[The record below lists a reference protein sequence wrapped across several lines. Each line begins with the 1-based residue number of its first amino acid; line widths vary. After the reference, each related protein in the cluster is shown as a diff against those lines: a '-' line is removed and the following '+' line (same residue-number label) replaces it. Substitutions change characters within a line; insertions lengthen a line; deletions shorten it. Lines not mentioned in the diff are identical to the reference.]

1 MTHIAMFFSSR
12 SNRMKSGGHRSASQ
26 ERLMSTSW
34 QGQPGYPQMA
44 AEAEKRRLGATLV
57 MPPPSQTNTLRR
69 PAQPGPA
76 AQPSQG
82 APPQAQPMPTA
93 QPATRLT
100 VYSRLRVF
108 KTFLAPSCS
117 ALRRMASNKLEGPFD
132 NIIILHGK
140 FKLLLRHYVFTIYYK
155 FSPIN
160 T

>member
-44 AEAEKRRLGATLV
+44 AEAEKRRLGASLV

-76 AQPSQG
+76 AASEITVAGETIVLMCSQDG
-82 APPQAQPMPTA
+82 
-93 QPATRLT
+93 
-100 VYSRLRVF
+100 
-108 KTFLAPSCS
+108 
-117 ALRRMASNKLEGPFD
+117 
-132 NIIILHGK
+132 H
-140 FKLLLRHYVFTIYYK
+140 
-155 FSPIN
+155 
-160 T
+160 